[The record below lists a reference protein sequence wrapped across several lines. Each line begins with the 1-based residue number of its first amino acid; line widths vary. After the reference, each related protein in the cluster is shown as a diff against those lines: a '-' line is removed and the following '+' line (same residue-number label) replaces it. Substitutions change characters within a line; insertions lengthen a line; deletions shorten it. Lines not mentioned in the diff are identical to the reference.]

1 MEICELGNSW
11 VKKENENKR
20 KEKKRLKDVILK
32 FQRVFQKRFLRT
44 FFDLKGIESGN
55 L

>member
-11 VKKENENKR
+11 MKKENENKR
-20 KEKKRLKDVILK
+20 KEKKRKDQRMSFLK
-32 FQRVFQKRFLRT
+32 FQKRFLRT